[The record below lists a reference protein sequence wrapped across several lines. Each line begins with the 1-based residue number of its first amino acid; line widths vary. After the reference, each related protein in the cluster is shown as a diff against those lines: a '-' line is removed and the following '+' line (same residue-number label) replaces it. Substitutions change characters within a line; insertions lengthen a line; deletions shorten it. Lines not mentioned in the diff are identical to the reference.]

1 VSKPNELVYDPTK
14 SMEENI
20 TALKAVAKELG
31 DRLISL
37 NQEVPA
43 TGDETYWFPGTVS
56 PVHAGLYQRLIEVNG
71 QKVVLWAWWD
81 NGWHVSDLSRERAEK
96 RKNSFKSL
104 AGNRFAWRGCKTPG
118 GPK

>member
-1 VSKPNELVYDPTK
+1 MSKPNELVYDPTK

-20 TALKAVAKELG
+20 TDLKAVAKELG

-56 PVHAGLYQRLIEVNG
+56 PVHVGLYQKLWEING
-71 QKVVLWAWWD
+71 KKVLFWAWWD
-81 NGWHVSDLSRERAEK
+81 NGWRVSDTSKDIAVS
-96 RKNSFKSL
+96 RKNGFKSV
-104 AGNRFAWRGCKTPG
+104 GGSKFAWRGCKTHG